1 MKIFWLNYLLIQE
14 CTKVLENI
22 LLLEINEK
30 KNIMTKPM
38 KTMAKVSCKWE
49 NFDWFL
55 SIWIFHLLS
64 EDQLQNHL

>member
-1 MKIFWLNYLLIQE
+1 
-14 CTKVLENI
+14 
-22 LLLEINEK
+22 
-30 KNIMTKPM
+30 MTKPM